1 MQTACCVVFVA
12 ATGPLS
18 GCADPGGKDP
28 PHGAEEPPSF
38 LSYRGNSR
46 KGVLMTDGEGGTA
59 VYERDG
65 RTNHRRDPST
75 LLLTRLQEQ
84 DLQIYRS
91 VTWLETLST
100 FSFSTT

>member
-1 MQTACCVVFVA
+1 MLRNPGDKQTGELTQAEVQRALNALNVAMKRQISLQTACCAVFVA

-59 VYERDG
+59 VYESDG
-65 RTNHRRDPST
+65 
-75 LLLTRLQEQ
+75 
-84 DLQIYRS
+84 
-91 VTWLETLST
+91 
-100 FSFSTT
+100 